1 MTNSISN
8 IESTI
13 LTDSKIYEYITNYTS
28 SFMSLYNCDFIKL
41 FNKEE
46 DISNIQKFNS
56 NNVKKFYFI
65 KDTSLNIE
73 YFTTID
79 TPVINELI
87 SMSYRFL
94 TGLGLTDLSVNLNSM
109 LNLDVIKS
117 TLEYLDIPYKISTL
131 KNNENYFEI
140 AYKENLLTYGIKST
154 GENYI
159 EVSSLINLNT
169 LIDVMKEQECFVP
182 MNELDVFVIQNDDYV
197 FTSQIIDDLRLS
209 EFSVETNYLSTS
221 EETEELINH
230 LNPKFILTI
239 ENNDYLIIEDFITKE
254 KTKVKTSDLIDYL
267 NTNI

>member
-1 MTNSISN
+1 
-8 IESTI
+8 
-13 LTDSKIYEYITNYTS
+13 
-28 SFMSLYNCDFIKL
+28 
-41 FNKEE
+41 
-46 DISNIQKFNS
+46 
-56 NNVKKFYFI
+56 
-65 KDTSLNIE
+65 
-73 YFTTID
+73 
-79 TPVINELI
+79 
-87 SMSYRFL
+87 
-94 TGLGLTDLSVNLNSM
+94 M
-109 LNLDVIKS
+109 LNLDVIKN
-117 TLEYLDIPYKISTL
+117 TLEYLDISYKISTL

-209 EFSVETNYLSTS
+209 EFSVETNYLSTL
-221 EETEELINH
+221 EETEELINN
-230 LNPKFILTI
+230 LNPKYILTI

>member
-1 MTNSISN
+1 
-8 IESTI
+8 
-13 LTDSKIYEYITNYTS
+13 
-28 SFMSLYNCDFIKL
+28 
-41 FNKEE
+41 
-46 DISNIQKFNS
+46 
-56 NNVKKFYFI
+56 
-65 KDTSLNIE
+65 
-73 YFTTID
+73 
-79 TPVINELI
+79 
-87 SMSYRFL
+87 MSYRFL

-109 LNLDVIKS
+109 LNLDVIKN
-117 TLEYLDIPYKISTL
+117 TLEYLDISYKISTL

-182 MNELDVFVIQNDDYV
+182 MNELDIFVIQNDDYV

-209 EFSVETNYLSTS
+209 EFSVETNYLSTL
-221 EETEELINH
+221 EKTKELINH

>member
-1 MTNSISN
+1 
-8 IESTI
+8 
-13 LTDSKIYEYITNYTS
+13 
-28 SFMSLYNCDFIKL
+28 
-41 FNKEE
+41 
-46 DISNIQKFNS
+46 
-56 NNVKKFYFI
+56 
-65 KDTSLNIE
+65 
-73 YFTTID
+73 
-79 TPVINELI
+79 
-87 SMSYRFL
+87 MSYRFL

-140 AYKENLLTYGIKST
+140 AYKEKLLTYGIKST

-209 EFSVETNYLSTS
+209 EFSVETNYLSTF

>member
-1 MTNSISN
+1 
-8 IESTI
+8 
-13 LTDSKIYEYITNYTS
+13 
-28 SFMSLYNCDFIKL
+28 MSLYNCDFIKL

-65 KDTSLNIE
+65 KDTTLNIE

-209 EFSVETNYLSTS
+209 EFSVETNYLSTL
-221 EETEELINH
+221 EETKELINH

-254 KTKVKTSDLIDYL
+254 KTKVKTSDLIYYL